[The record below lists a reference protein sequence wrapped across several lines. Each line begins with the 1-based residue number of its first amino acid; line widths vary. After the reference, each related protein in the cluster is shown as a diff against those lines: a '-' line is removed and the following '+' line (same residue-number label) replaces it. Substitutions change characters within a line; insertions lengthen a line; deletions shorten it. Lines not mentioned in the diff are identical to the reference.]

1 MAKRSMAEDVT
12 GSGNKLAARVKA
24 VDHEVTESQTR
35 QTYYVPA
42 DLHRRLKLVAIQTD
56 MKVSDL
62 VVEGIR
68 EVLKRHEA
76 G

>member
-1 MAKRSMAEDVT
+1 MPK
-12 GSGNKLAARVKA
+12 
-24 VDHEVTESQTR
+24 QTR

-68 EVLKRHEA
+68 EVLKRHE
-76 G
+76 GRRSLPGQ